1 MELQTQ
7 GNTGIYVTLVPE
19 ELIFSG
25 SKEMSMYFVKDFQMD
40 VETLGKLSTVT
51 GIYGIQPFMK
61 LFNLSFPSDHHA
73 W

>member
-40 VETLGKLSTVT
+40 VETLGRLSGVT
-51 GIYGIQPFMK
+51 GME
-61 LFNLSFPSDHHA
+61 
-73 W
+73 

>member
-40 VETLGKLSTVT
+40 VETMGRLSVVT
-51 GIYGIQPFMK
+51 CMKYTQP
-61 LFNLSFPSDHHA
+61 
-73 W
+73 